1 MVKIVKL
8 IVIFLVLLLLV
19 TIFLPGCND
28 STSAA
33 ANTNLI
39 DPVHNSDISNIKI
52 SSKRNNIFIENIDPK
67 EQMAKYFNDL
77 RLQYYKN
84 SESSSN

>member
-1 MVKIVKL
+1 MDKIVKL

-19 TIFLPGCND
+19 AIFLPGCNN
-28 STSAA
+28 STTVA
-33 ANTNLI
+33 ANANLT
-39 DPVHNSDISNIKI
+39 DPVHKSDISNIKI
-52 SSKRNNIFIENIDPK
+52 SSKGNNIFVEK
-67 EQMAKYFNDL
+67 MECREQMEKYLNDL

>member
-19 TIFLPGCND
+19 AIFFPGCNNSKSIAADVNLMD
-28 STSAA
+28 SA
-33 ANTNLI
+33 
-39 DPVHNSDISNIKI
+39 PNSDLSNIKT
-52 SSKRNNIFIENIDPK
+52 SSKGNNIFVENIDCK
-67 EQMAKYFNDL
+67 EQLAKFNNDL